1 VETSEST
8 VCDGDESTDDC
19 GRSWHK
25 DGGVRSTPD
34 ARTRSL
40 KAWRWAFTEVVLGHH
55 RGIVVQV
62 EAGLA
67 LPLFSLVVEMDGR
80 DRVSMQSHTS
90 IWA

>member
-1 VETSEST
+1 MV
-8 VCDGDESTDDC
+8 
-19 GRSWHK
+19 H
-25 DGGVRSTPD
+25 
-34 ARTRSL
+34 ARRAHSLLEAKL
-40 KAWRWAFTEVVLGHH
+40 KAWRWAFTEAVLGHH

-80 DRVSMQSHTS
+80 DRVSMQSHTR